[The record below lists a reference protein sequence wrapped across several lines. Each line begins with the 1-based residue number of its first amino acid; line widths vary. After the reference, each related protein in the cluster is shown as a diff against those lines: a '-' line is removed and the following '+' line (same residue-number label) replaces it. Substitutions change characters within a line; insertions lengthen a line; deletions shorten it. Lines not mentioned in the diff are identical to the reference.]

1 MIKIIC
7 VGKLKEDYLKSG
19 VSDYVK
25 RISKYHKINVIE
37 VSDSDIDNEEKEII
51 KHIDSRD
58 YVISL
63 CIEGEMLSS
72 LELSMKIDNI
82 FIGYSTITFVIGGS
96 YGISSRIKERSNMRL
111 SFSKMTFPHGLFRI
125 VLLEQIYRSFKIN
138 NNESYHK

>member
-19 VSDYVK
+19 ASDYVK

-51 KHIDSRD
+51 KHIDSKD

-63 CIEGEMLSS
+63 CVEGEMLSS
-72 LELSMKIDNI
+72 LELSRKIDNI
-82 FIGYSTITFVIGGS
+82 FIGYSMITFVIGGS
-96 YGISSRIKERSNMRL
+96 YGISSKIKERSNMRL

>member
-51 KHIDSRD
+51 KHIDSKD

-63 CIEGEMLSS
+63 CVEGEMLSS
-72 LELSMKIDNI
+72 LELSRKIDNI
-82 FIGYSTITFVIGGS
+82 FIGYSMITFVIGGS

-125 VLLEQIYRSFKIN
+125 MLLEQIYRSFKIN

>member
-72 LELSMKIDNI
+72 LELSRKIDNI

-96 YGISSRIKERSNMRL
+96 YGISSKIKERSNMRL
-111 SFSKMTFPHGLFRI
+111 SFSNMIFPHGLFRI

>member
-72 LELSMKIDNI
+72 LELSRKIDNI
-82 FIGYSTITFVIGGS
+82 FIVYSTITFVIGGS

-125 VLLEQIYRSFKIN
+125 MLLEQIYRSFKIN

>member
-72 LELSMKIDNI
+72 LELSRKIDNI

-96 YGISSRIKERSNMRL
+96 YGISSRIKERSNMSNMLTHR
-111 SFSKMTFPHGLFRI
+111 
-125 VLLEQIYRSFKIN
+125 VL
-138 NNESYHK
+138 

>member
-72 LELSMKIDNI
+72 LELSRKIDNI
-82 FIGYSTITFVIGGS
+82 FIGYSTFVIGGS

-125 VLLEQIYRSFKIN
+125 MLLEQIYRSFKIN

>member
-19 VSDYVK
+19 VSDYVR

-72 LELSMKIDNI
+72 LELSRK
-82 FIGYSTITFVIGGS
+82 IGYSTITFVIGGS

-125 VLLEQIYRSFKIN
+125 MLLEQIYRSFKIN

>member
-37 VSDSDIDNEEKEII
+37 VSDSNIDNEEKEII

-125 VLLEQIYRSFKIN
+125 MLLEQIYRSFKIN

>member
-37 VSDSDIDNEEKEII
+37 VSDSNIDNEEKEII
-51 KHIDSRD
+51 KHIDSKD

-63 CIEGEMLSS
+63 CVEGEMLSS
-72 LELSMKIDNI
+72 LELSRKIDNI
-82 FIGYSTITFVIGGS
+82 FIGYSMITFVIGGS
-96 YGISSRIKERSNMRL
+96 YGISSKIKERSNMRL

>member
-125 VLLEQIYRSFKIN
+125 MLLEQIYRSFKIN

>member
-19 VSDYVK
+19 VSDYVR

-51 KHIDSRD
+51 KHIDSKD

-63 CIEGEMLSS
+63 CVEGEMLSS
-72 LELSMKIDNI
+72 LELSRKIDNI
-82 FIGYSTITFVIGGS
+82 FIGYSTSTFVIGGS

-111 SFSKMTFPHGLFRI
+111 SFSKMTFPHGLFRTM
-125 VLLEQIYRSFKIN
+125 LLEQIYRSFKIN

>member
-51 KHIDSRD
+51 KHIDSKD

-63 CIEGEMLSS
+63 CVEGEMLSS
-72 LELSMKIDNI
+72 LELSRKIDNI
-82 FIGYSTITFVIGGS
+82 FIGYSMITFVIGGS
-96 YGISSRIKERSNMRL
+96 YGISSKIKERSNMRL

>member
-72 LELSMKIDNI
+72 LELSRKIDNI
-82 FIGYSTITFVIGGS
+82 VIGYSTITFVIGGS

-125 VLLEQIYRSFKIN
+125 MLLEQIYRSFKIN

>member
-72 LELSMKIDNI
+72 LELSRKIDNI
-82 FIGYSTITFVIGGS
+82 FIGYSTITLVIGGS
-96 YGISSRIKERSNMRL
+96 YGMSSKIKERSNMRL

>member
-72 LELSMKIDNI
+72 LELSRKIDNI
-82 FIGYSTITFVIGGS
+82 FIEYSTITFVIGGS

-125 VLLEQIYRSFKIN
+125 MLLEQIYRSFKIN

>member
-72 LELSMKIDNI
+72 LELSRKIDNI
-82 FIGYSTITFVIGGS
+82 FIGYSMITFVIGGS

-125 VLLEQIYRSFKIN
+125 MLLEQIYRSFKIN